1 MSASKPYTSSFA
13 PMIVD
18 DSLSISQ
25 FMTKYNPDS
34 VKLDKFVHADTITGK
49 TIKYGGL
56 REEAAKCAWGLKQK
70 LGLKE
75 GDTVLAMVP
84 NSVIILE
91 IPSFTYVITAD
102 NRIQTDMVLL
112 AHSTWWAGAIFT

>member
-1 MSASKPYTSSFA
+1 MSALKPYTSSFA
-13 PMIVD
+13 PIIVD

-25 FMTKYNPDS
+25 FMTKYNLDS
-34 VKLDKFVHADTITGK
+34 VKLDKVVHADTITGK
-49 TIKYGGL
+49 TITYSGL
-56 REEAAKCAWGLKQK
+56 REEATKCAWGSKQK

-91 IPSFTYVITAD
+91 IPSFTYVITVD
-102 NRIQTDMVLL
+102 HRI
-112 AHSTWWAGAIFT
+112 